1 MNYNLNINIGLKIKE
16 LRIFKQ
22 LTQEELAYKVG
33 YTSRSS
39 INKLEK
45 GLVNIPHSK
54 IISLAEAL
62 DTNPSYL
69 MGWTNN
75 PSKDYVEPQR
85 FNIPEQ
91 YRDVL
96 VHFSGGADDLTQE
109 DIDSVIDFIEFKKNK
124 RKNKNRQRGACFMW

>member
-1 MNYNLNINIGLKIKE
+1 
-16 LRIFKQ
+16 
-22 LTQEELAYKVG
+22 
-33 YTSRSS
+33 
-39 INKLEK
+39 
-45 GLVNIPHSK
+45 
-54 IISLAEAL
+54 
-62 DTNPSYL
+62 